1 MTEAEFERAYV
12 AFRLLV
18 VAVSYRHFSIP
29 RDEAEDIA
37 QEVFLRLYLRRDSF
51 SYRSDAELK
60 GWLITTLRR
69 MVIDMSRR
77 KRRIVEVPLDTD
89 ITPDSVLGNL
99 RGLEALCDV
108 MASLPLLTEKQQAA
122 IAHAASGIPGSIG
135 REREQLRKARS
146 RLRSLVAE

>member
-69 MVIDMSRR
+69 MVIDISRR
-77 KRRIVEVPLDTD
+77 KRRVVEIPLDVD
-89 ITPDSVLGNL
+89 VTPNSVLENP
-99 RGLEALCDV
+99 RGLEALWDIV
-108 MASLPLLTEKQQAA
+108 AALPSLTEKQQAA
-122 IAHAASGIPGSIG
+122 IAHAASGYPMVIG
-135 REREQLRKARS
+135 RDREQLRKARI